1 MGLMSAKAAG
11 EKWGISQ
18 RRVAV
23 LCAEDRIPGA
33 LLIGHSWVIPDD
45 AEKPEDARSTRRE
58 NDDETRVRPFLKWAG
73 GKGQLLGEIAK
84 YYPFNSGEI
93 TKYAEP
99 FVGGGAVLFDIL
111 SRYKLDKRCER
122 RADKRIHGDPRL
134 SGTADR
140 LADGYAA
147 RVHPNGRRRQEGV
160 LHVGE
165 VKVQ

>member
-111 SRYKLDKRCER
+111 LSL
-122 RADKRIHGDPRL
+122 IHI
-134 SGTADR
+134 
-140 LADGYAA
+140 
-147 RVHPNGRRRQEGV
+147 
-160 LHVGE
+160 
-165 VKVQ
+165 